1 MNNLSTITRTI
12 VTSSM
17 DLPIFDL
24 LKRFRPKEEP
34 VYTLYMPPPKDDDND
49 DDEKE
54 KKEKEKKEKEKK
66 KEEKVEKSSMEEK
79 IKKQFGNQLIDD

>member
-1 MNNLSTITRTI
+1 MNNLSTITRAI

-34 VYTLYMPPPKDDDND
+34 VYTLYMPPPKDDDD
-49 DDEKE
+49 DDE
-54 KKEKEKKEKEKK
+54 EKEKKEKEKK
-66 KEEKVEKSSMEEK
+66 KDEKIEKSSMEEK